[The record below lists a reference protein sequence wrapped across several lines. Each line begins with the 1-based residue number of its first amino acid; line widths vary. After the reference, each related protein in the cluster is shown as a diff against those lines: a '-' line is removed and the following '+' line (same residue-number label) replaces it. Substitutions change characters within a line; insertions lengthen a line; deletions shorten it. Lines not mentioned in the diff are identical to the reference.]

1 MNYLSAE
8 NLGRNIGE
16 RWLFKNLNFG
26 ILQGEKVALIGANGS
41 GKSSLLDVLGG
52 LVPADEG
59 KVSIRRD
66 IKVGYL
72 NQNPNFFPSKTI
84 METIFSTKNEIT
96 EAIRNYEIAIESGD
110 GDGISKYAEILTALE
125 GWDYEIKIKQILGKL
140 GIKDQEK
147 LMGELSG
154 GQQKRVFLAKI
165 LIEDPDFLILD
176 EPTNHLDLESIEW
189 LEAYLSTSN
198 TTLLLV
204 THDRY
209 FLDKVCNRIIELE
222 NNKIHKYLGNYPY
235 FLEKKAEREE
245 IEAVTME
252 KDRQLLKKELEWMRR
267 QPKARTHKAQ
277 YRVEAFHELKERATG
292 PKKEE
297 KLELSM
303 KSDRIGKKILEIQ
316 HVSKSFNEIKFINEF
331 SYTFKRGDKIGVV
344 GKNGIGKSTLLSI
357 ITDQIKPDIGKVIK
371 GDTIKIG
378 YYKQDGLT
386 FKPGQKVIE
395 SVREIADYI
404 KMSDGREITVS
415 AFLTQFLFPPAV
427 QYDFIEKLSGGEKR
441 RLQLLKILVE
451 NPNFLILDEPTND
464 LDIATLN
471 VLEDFLVSYGG
482 CLMVVSHDRYF
493 LDKIVD
499 HVFAFEGDG
508 LIKDF
513 PGNYTEYRL
522 WQDEKNEI
530 NKKESKTNVE
540 LNKTDKPISI
550 ETTTTKKKLSY
561 KEQKEFEQLEKEIP
575 ELENKKNILTQKLT
589 ASNLTFNEI
598 SLISKDLEDLVQEL
612 ELKELRWLEI
622 SELL

>member
-8 NLGRNIGE
+8 NIGRNVGE
-16 RWLFKNLNFG
+16 RWLFKNLTFG

-41 GKSSLLDVLGG
+41 GKSSLLDVVGG
-52 LVPADEG
+52 LVKADEG
-59 KVSIRRD
+59 NLSIRKD

-72 NQNPNFFPSKTI
+72 NQNPVFSISKTV
-84 METIFSTKNEIT
+84 METIFSAQNEVT
-96 EAIRNYEIAIESGD
+96 EAINRYEKAIEEGD
-110 GDGISKYAEILTALE
+110 GDMIAKYAEILTALD
-125 GWDYEIKIKQILGKL
+125 GWDYEARIKQILGKL
-140 GIKDQEK
+140 GIQDFDK

-154 GQQKRVFLAKI
+154 GQQKRVSLAKV
-165 LIEDPDFLILD
+165 LIEEPDFLILD
-176 EPTNHLDLESIEW
+176 EPTNHLDLATIEW
-189 LEAYLSTSN
+189 LEGYLSTSN
-198 TTLLLV
+198 TTLFLV

-245 IEAVTME
+245 IEAVVAE
-252 KDRQLLKKELEWMRR
+252 KDRQLLKKELDWMRR

-277 YRVEAFHELKERATG
+277 YRVEAFNELKERTSG

-316 HVSKSFNEIKFINEF
+316 HISKSFDDKTLIKEF

-357 ITDQIKPDIGKVIK
+357 LTDQLKPDMGRVVK

-378 YYKQDGLT
+378 YYKQEGLD
-386 FKPGQKVIE
+386 FKKDQKVIE
-395 SVREIADYI
+395 AVREIADYI

-427 QYDFIEKLSGGEKR
+427 QYGLIEKLSGGEKR

-471 VLEDFLVSYGG
+471 VLEDFLMSYGG

-499 HVFAFEGDG
+499 HVFAFEGEG
-508 LIKDF
+508 IIKDF

-522 WQDEKNEI
+522 WVDEKTEDL
-530 NKKESKTNVE
+530 KKTKEPKTQDPSPKIELEKKPESKR
-540 LNKTDKPISI
+540 
-550 ETTTTKKKLSY
+550 KLSF
-561 KEQKEFEQLEKEIP
+561 KELKEFETLGREIPKLEKQKEALTFQISDVTQSFDNLSKVSK
-575 ELENKKNILTQKLT
+575 ELEN
-589 ASNLTFNEI
+589 
-598 SLISKDLEDLVQEL
+598 LVQEL
-612 ELKELRWLEI
+612 EEKELRWLEL
-622 SELL
+622 SEYA